1 MGFDQEAVDTMR
13 VRGPGSRVH
22 GSRSKVLGPLG
33 ILIAIL
39 ATAACGARAEVRTP
53 TDVPMLVPAPPPDR
67 LIVPVPERPTLPDP
81 EPPISVTPPA
91 NTTVRSQPP
100 VRPIPLPAPPP
111 PAGGAPPP
119 AVLSTTA
126 NTADFER
133 RIREQVRRAEADLA
147 QVNRQSLGSSGK
159 AQYDAARGFIRQ
171 CDEALKVRNLVFA
184 GQLADKAAT
193 MAALLRR

>member
-1 MGFDQEAVDTMR
+1 MT
-13 VRGPGSRVH
+13 VRGSF
-22 GSRSKVLGPLG
+22 
-33 ILIAIL
+33 AIL
-39 ATAACGARAEVRTP
+39 VLLLATVGCGARAEVRTP

-81 EPPISVTPPA
+81 EPPAAGTP
-91 NTTVRSQPP
+91 VSSPP
-100 VRPIPLPAPPP
+100 VRPQPPARSNPPASPPP
-111 PAGGAPPP
+111 PTPPTGGASPP

-133 RIREQVRRAEADLA
+133 RIREQLRRAEADLA
-147 QVNRQSLGSSGK
+147 QVNRQLLGSNAK

-171 CDEALKVRNLVFA
+171 CEDALKVRNLVFA

-193 MAALLRR
+193 MAELLRR